1 MNDDVPG
8 MIDPTTIEP
17 EATEEIS
24 VRQLWQQAVGKVF
37 KISAKIY
44 GMRTVNY
51 TQVKAVKE
59 TGADGRF
66 EIEVL
71 CVEITSRVLSG
82 KRTHSNICKEGIMPQ
97 AAGSE
102 LRPESFGDECSR
114 GEFDKVT
121 AAILAYTNT
130 YLDWVMQ
137 SAPEERT
144 EIEVPIDLPHLKL
157 TDMEASLV
165 RNSPFL
171 LQDVYFLTPNSIHAA
186 MASIEQE
193 LQRASRSMLLGDAAD
208 PHYVER
214 KNEAT
219 ASLHTKLKAAQITA
233 AAVRKDTAQ
242 ATLEFDSLSLALLG
256 KPSATAVNWV
266 TANPSEEGP
275 VASIGTGSTPLDFV
289 RWAYTS
295 GRLVPDEVA
304 AGRELRAYFRGYNDA
319 YTGPDKDGVYPLMK
333 PATE

>member
-1 MNDDVPG
+1 MNDDISSMTNPLL
-8 MIDPTTIEP
+8 TES

-24 VRQLWQQAVGKVF
+24 VLQLWQNAVGKVF
-37 KISAKIY
+37 KIGAKIY
-44 GMRTVNY
+44 GMRTVTY
-51 TQVKAVKE
+51 TQVKGVRQ
-59 TGADGRF
+59 TGEDGRF

-82 KRTHSNICKEGIMPQ
+82 KRTHSNICKEGVMPQ
-97 AAGSE
+97 EAGSE
-102 LRPESFGDECSR
+102 LRPDSFGDECSR
-114 GEFDKVT
+114 LEFEKLT
-121 AAILAYTNT
+121 GAILAYTNT

-137 SAPEERT
+137 PAPEEKT

-171 LQDVYFLTPNSIHAA
+171 LQDLYFLTPNSIRAA
-186 MASIEQE
+186 LASIQQE
-193 LQRASRSMLLGDAAD
+193 LQRASRNMLLGDAAD
-208 PHYVER
+208 PLYVER

-219 ASLHTKLKAAQITA
+219 ASLHAKLKAAQIAA

-242 ATLEFDSLSLALLG
+242 AMLELDSLSLALLG
-256 KPSATAVNWV
+256 KASATTVVWV

-275 VASIGTGSTPLDFV
+275 VANFGTVSTPLDFV
-289 RWAYTS
+289 RWAHTS
-295 GRLVPDEVA
+295 GRLVPDEIA
-304 AGRELRAYFRGYNDA
+304 ATRDLRAYFRGYNDS
-319 YTGPDKDGVYPLMK
+319 YTGPDKDGVFPLMK

>member
-1 MNDDVPG
+1 MNDDIPS
-8 MIDPTTIEP
+8 MTNPILTEP
-17 EATEEIS
+17 ETTEEIS

-37 KISAKIY
+37 KIGAKIY

-59 TGADGRF
+59 TGDDGRF

-97 AAGSE
+97 EAGSE

-114 GEFDKVT
+114 AEFEKVT
-121 AAILAYTNT
+121 GAILAYTNT
-130 YLDWVMQ
+130 YLDWVIQ
-137 SAPEERT
+137 SAPEEKT

-171 LQDVYFLTPNSIHAA
+171 LQDVYFLTPNSIRAA
-186 MASIEQE
+186 MASIQQE
-193 LQRASRSMLLGDAAD
+193 LQRASRAMLLGDAAD
-208 PHYVER
+208 PLYVER

-219 ASLHTKLKAAQITA
+219 SSLHTKLKAAQIAA
-233 AAVRKDTAQ
+233 AAVRKDTAM

-256 KPSATAVNWV
+256 KPSATAVNWI

-275 VASIGTGSTPLDFV
+275 VASFGVESTPLDFV
-289 RWAYTS
+289 RWAQTS
-295 GRLVPDEVA
+295 GRLVPDEIA
-304 AGRELRAYFRGYNDA
+304 ASRDLRSYFRGYNDA
-319 YTGPDKDGVYPLMK
+319 YTGPDKDGIYPLMK